1 MRPDF
6 IARAA
11 QFNLDKELLDAM
23 EIAGGRG

>member
-11 QFNLDKELLDAM
+11 QFNLDRELLDAM
-23 EIAGGRG
+23 EIVGGRV